1 MIEKEIKINF
11 EDMEMICGG
20 SGEGYDFLLNF
31 TGMWRIILF
40 RTMINKYGLLN
51 LYFSVEN
58 CYFVILLEQLNNDAK
73 DKYFV

>member
-11 EDMEMICGG
+11 EDMEMISGG
-20 SGEGYDFLLNF
+20 WGEGYDFWLNF
-31 TGMWRIILF
+31 AGMRRIILF

-58 CYFVILLEQLNNDAK
+58 CYFVILIEQLNNDAK
-73 DKYFV
+73 DKHFI